1 MTNRYRPPF
10 QLLSL
15 SFRRSIDSDTEEDS
29 NSEEEDEDES
39 APVMGHRSPG
49 MQSSLVGEPGES
61 CAGSSVLAS
70 WASGLTGDGP
80 GVDGGVVGG
89 EDEEDED
96 DISSVDSSCSDSHV
110 PFLQESDFAT
120 AVQMAAN
127 AAAAAA
133 AAAAANRR
141 PSGGQTLP
149 AISAG
154 GRRRRHQP
162 RTPSP
167 GYSTDS
173 NYAALPPQPHRPYPK
188 SERKR
193 QMKHTRGR
201 SPATPQAGPRYMYP
215 TAQSYHKG
223 HNEEAKSFTSS
234 FTDSPVV

>member
-1 MTNRYRPPF
+1 MRRLQF
-10 QLLSL
+10 LLLSL
-15 SFRRSIDSDTEEDS
+15 CSIDSDTEEDS
-29 NSEEEDEDES
+29 NSEEEDPS
-39 APVMGHRSPG
+39 APVMGRRSPG

-80 GVDGGVVGG
+80 GVEGVVEG
-89 EDEEDED
+89 EEEEED

-120 AVQMAAN
+120 AVQMAAS
-127 AAAAAA
+127 AAAT
-133 AAAAANRR
+133 AAANATRR
-141 PSGGQTLP
+141 SHSGHTLP
-149 AISAG
+149 SLSGG
-154 GRRRRHQP
+154 GRRRRHPP

-193 QMKHTRGR
+193 QMKNYGGGSSGR
-201 SPATPQAGPRYMYP
+201 STGGRYMYTGQP
-215 TAQSYHKG
+215 YHSGVSDDSKTF
-223 HNEEAKSFTSS
+223 ATS